1 MWSYYGSKSKV
12 VNLYPEPKYNT
23 IIEPF
28 AGSARY
34 SLKYWDKNVI
44 LIEKYELLVKLWKW
58 LQQAKEDDILKLPDM
73 KPGENTDNF
82 VFDSQEAKWLM
93 GFMINQGSA
102 SPKKSVSKVGNFGVS
117 QREKIRISNDIEKIR
132 HWNIVLGDYKDVSD
146 IEATW
151 FIDPPYQFGGQYYRL
166 GNKNINYKELAEWCM
181 SRKGQVIVCE
191 NTKSTWM
198 DFKPLKEM
206 QGSIHKT
213 TEAIWY
219 KNN

>member
-1 MWSYYGSKSKV
+1 M
-12 VNLYPEPKYNT
+12 

-34 SLKYWDKNVI
+34 SLKYWNNVVI
-44 LIEKYELLVKLWKW
+44 LVEKYDLIVKLWKW
-58 LQQAKEDDILKLPDM
+58 LQQAQKEDILKLPKMQKGDCV
-73 KPGENTDNF
+73 DDYNF
-82 VFDSQEAKWLM
+82 DCQEAKWLM
-93 GFMINQGSA
+93 GFLINQGSA
-102 SPKKSVSKVGNFGVS
+102 MPKKTVSKTGNFGVS
-117 QREKIRISNDIEKIR
+117 EREILRISNDVEKIR
-132 HWNIVLGDYKDVSD
+132 KWDIFCADYRQ
-146 IEATW
+146 IPNCEATW

-191 NTKSTWM
+191 NTKATWM

-206 QGSIHKT
+206 QGSIHRT